1 MFSTAEDT
9 EQNGSQS
16 AFGAP
21 ISNGETKGTTTNYP
35 TCTDAQFIGT
45 GLGGAFTTN
54 SANPLPTPTDS
65 NPSAN
70 QGDLASSNLDLGDG
84 TAGTG
89 GCYGDAVID
98 ISSGEESGSFGTTAK
113 LTWPSPWVN
122 GGDCPY
128 GSLGS
133 NSAGGNT
140 DTTNASC
147 PPSQADVNEGYVDC
161 TDHRVNRQRRH
172 ADRGVQQLDHGRLLQ
187 RAAGSPAVDGDP
199 VQWRGVTRRH
209 RQRHQRHQLVGQLR
223 RRAQHRS
230 LRRRPGRQHV
240 PGERTRCLHR
250 HLPGHRGP
258 GDQFDGDHRCQLV
271 CLHRCRGH
279 ADVGDQPRSRP
290 QSVHDDRRAAVGQ
303 LPGAGRTGLGCL
315 QRLHRR
321 VQHHAPTRQR
331 TQRLLS
337 DGSGNQ
343 SGHR

>member
-1 MFSTAEDT
+1 MSMFSSAEDT

-70 QGDLASSNLDLGDG
+70 QGDLSSSNLDLGDG
-84 TAGTG
+84 TAGSG

-161 TDHRVNRQRRH
+161 TDIASTGNNATPGGSYNNSTLDVFFNGQPVPQQSTATLSSGGALRRGNRQR
-172 ADRGVQQLDHGRLLQ
+172 
-187 RAAGSPAVDGDP
+187 
-199 VQWRGVTRRH
+199 
-209 RQRHQRHQLVGQLR
+209 
-223 RRAQHRS
+223 
-230 LRRRPGRQHV
+230 
-240 PGERTRCLHR
+240 
-250 HLPGHRGP
+250 
-258 GDQFDGDHRCQLV
+258 
-271 CLHRCRGH
+271 
-279 ADVGDQPRSRP
+279 
-290 QSVHDDRRAAVGQ
+290 
-303 LPGAGRTGLGCL
+303 
-315 QRLHRR
+315 HRR
-321 VQHHAPTRQR
+321 
-331 TQRLLS
+331 
-337 DGSGNQ
+337 D
-343 SGHR
+343 